1 MKFLLGSLPAI
12 ALVLTGCP
20 DDGTPATDES
30 SSTDPTTSTSPSTS
44 TDPATTTTTESSS
57 SSEVA
62 DTSTGELIGVQVD
75 ITTYPEQP
83 MVVDVLVTLSEA
95 GDVVL
100 THASDI
106 GVLVL
111 PHGESTETEHRY
123 RVRGLA
129 PGPDMM
135 HTLHWEVT
143 PTGDLGPLAGDTDF
157 MAETALPGFIGA
169 FVLETTNIDPA
180 PLYRLSDYNPWPA
193 DTFAG
198 AMVVDPTGVTRWYLS
213 QPTTLM
219 GPPSVWVGIKLRE
232 DGTIVH
238 LENDTFWI
246 RDELGTIVSEIPAAD
261 LTLEGGGNAGLGV
274 LHHDVHELPNGNFM
288 AISMS
293 FRDIDY
299 PDIGVTHV
307 CGDVLVEFTPEGEVV
322 WLWDSFDHL
331 DPMRRRENFM
341 DPIVDPL
348 TGMTGADWTHANG
361 LVYDD
366 EAQTITLSMRH
377 LDWIIQ
383 IDRSTDEVI
392 WRLGDGGDFELAD
405 GDRWFFH
412 QHSPQWQPDGS
423 LLLFDNGNG
432 NPDILPMDQR
442 SRAVRFDLD
451 FDAMTAEIAWQDNEP
466 DLQVAFAGDADV
478 IEGGHILVT
487 DSGIF
492 ANDSLHSRVRELEI
506 GVDPERIWSMEMPD
520 GRWIYR
526 TTAHPRLV
534 GLPAE

>member
-20 DDGTPATDES
+20 NDGTPATDES
-30 SSTDPTTSTSPSTS
+30 SSTDPTTSTSPST
-44 TDPATTTTTESSS
+44 TIDPATTATTESSS
-57 SSEVA
+57 SAVA
-62 DTSTGELIGVQVD
+62 DTSTGEVIDVQVD

-83 MVVDVLVTLSEA
+83 MVVDVLVTLSEP

-100 THASDI
+100 THAGDP

-123 RVRGLA
+123 RARGLA
-129 PGPDMM
+129 PDTL

-143 PTGDLGPLAGDTDF
+143 PTGDVGPLAGDTDF
-157 MAETALPGFIGA
+157 MAEAALPGFIGA
-169 FVLETTNIDPA
+169 FVLETTNVQPS
-180 PLYRLSDYNPWPA
+180 PLYRLSDWNPWPA

-198 AMVVDPTGVTRWYLS
+198 AMVVDSTGVTRWYMS
-213 QPTTLM
+213 APTTLI
-219 GPPSVWVGIKLRE
+219 GPPAVWVGIKLRD
-232 DGTIVH
+232 DGTIVYC
-238 LENDTFWI
+238 ENDTFWI
-246 RDELGTIVSEIPAAD
+246 RDEMGAVISEIPAAD
-261 LTLEGGGNAGLGV
+261 LTLPGGRNAGIGV

-293 FRDIDY
+293 FQDVEYD
-299 PDIGVTHV
+299 DLGVTHV
-307 CGDVLVEFTPEGEVV
+307 VGDTLVEFTPEGEVV

-331 DPMRRRENFM
+331 DPQRRRENFA

-348 TGMTGADWTHANG
+348 TGMTAADWTHANG
-361 LVYDD
+361 FVYDD
-366 EAQTITLSMRH
+366 ENQTITLSMRH
-377 LDWIIQ
+377 QDWIIQ
-383 IDRSTDEVI
+383 IDRATDEVI

-423 LLLFDNGNG
+423 LLLYDNGNG
-432 NPDILPMDQR
+432 NPDIPAADQR
-442 SRAVRFDLD
+442 SRAVRYVLD
-451 FDAMTAEIAWQDNEP
+451 FDAMSAEVAWQDNEP

-492 ANDSLHSRVRELEI
+492 TKESLRSRVRELEV
-506 GVDPERIWSMEMPD
+506 GQDPETVWSMQTPL

-526 TTAHPRLV
+526 TTAHPRIV